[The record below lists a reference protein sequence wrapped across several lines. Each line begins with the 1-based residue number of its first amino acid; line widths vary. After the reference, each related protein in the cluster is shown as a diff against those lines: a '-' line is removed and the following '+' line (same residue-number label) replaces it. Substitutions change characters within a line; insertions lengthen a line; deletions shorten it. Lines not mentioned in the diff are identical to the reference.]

1 MGRPM
6 TKVVGSVLCC
16 VALCMVPSG
25 CGQPSESGSAEGA
38 AAMKAAGRSAESDM
52 EAMVVRLDD
61 GGLLLVDTRSGSPFV
76 PTAVDEADIIG
87 VDGRALTADDLKP
100 GNVVRVAG
108 NGIMLESY
116 PGQYPGIETIEVV
129 SEGTAAD
136 AERYADLVAELSVTV
151 DPAQPAAANLEYT
164 TDLARVT
171 LMLRDNGY
179 TWTYEENGEP
189 IQVIADVAH
198 PVQIDPADVSDA
210 GIDQPVE
217 GTVVFDRPVEALTV
231 TRWSEQALEQAASA
245 AGSYQDIDADS
256 LPAETVTVSLE
267 DEKARVDLD
276 PGYRYA
282 LDATFAEGTV
292 GYVFTTLR

>member
-1 MGRPM
+1 MSGTTAEEGKPVAASGTGRS
-6 TKVVGSVLCC
+6 T
-16 VALCMVPSG
+16 
-25 CGQPSESGSAEGA
+25 
-38 AAMKAAGRSAESDM
+38 GRSAESDM

-87 VDGRALTADDLKP
+87 VDGHALTADDLRP

-189 IQVIADVAH
+189 VQVIADAAH

-231 TRWSEQALEQAASA
+231 TRWDERELEQAASE
-245 AGSYQDIDADS
+245 AGSYQDVDADS
-256 LPAETVTVSLE
+256 LSSETVTVSFE
-267 DEKARVDLD
+267 DKTARLDLD

-282 LDATFAEGTV
+282 FDATFAEGTV

>member
-1 MGRPM
+1 MSGTTAEEGKPVAASGTGRS
-6 TKVVGSVLCC
+6 T
-16 VALCMVPSG
+16 
-25 CGQPSESGSAEGA
+25 
-38 AAMKAAGRSAESDM
+38 GRSAESDM

-76 PTAVDEADIIG
+76 PTAVDEANIIG
-87 VDGRALTADDLKP
+87 VDGRALTADDLRP

-151 DPAQPAAANLEYT
+151 DPAQPAAANLEYA

-171 LMLRDNGY
+171 VALRDNGY

-189 IQVIADVAH
+189 VQVIADAAD
-198 PVQIDPADVSDA
+198 PVQTDPANVPDA

-231 TRWSEQALEQAASA
+231 TRWSEQTLEQAASA
-245 AGSYQDIDADS
+245 AGSYQDIDVDS

>member
-16 VALCMVPSG
+16 AALCMVPSG
-25 CGQPSESGSAEGA
+25 CGQPSESGSAEGP

-87 VDGRALTADDLKP
+87 VDGHALTADDLKP

-189 IQVIADVAH
+189 VQAIADAAH

>member
-1 MGRPM
+1 M
-6 TKVVGSVLCC
+6 
-16 VALCMVPSG
+16 
-25 CGQPSESGSAEGA
+25 
-38 AAMKAAGRSAESDM
+38 
-52 EAMVVRLDD
+52 
-61 GGLLLVDTRSGSPFV
+61 
-76 PTAVDEADIIG
+76 TAVCCWWTPDPVRRSCEEADIIG
-87 VDGRALTADDLKP
+87 ADGRALTADDLRP

-129 SEGTAAD
+129 REGSAAD

-151 DPAQPAAANLEYT
+151 DPAQPAAANLEYA

-189 IQVIADVAH
+189 VQVIADVAH
-198 PVQIDPADVSDA
+198 PVQIDPADVPDA

-217 GTVVFDRPVEALTV
+217 GAVVFDRPVEALTV
-231 TRWSEQALEQAASA
+231 TRWSEQALEQAASE

-292 GYVFTTLR
+292 CA

>member
-6 TKVVGSVLCC
+6 TKVMGSVLCC
-16 VALCMVPSG
+16 MTLCMVPAG

-108 NGIMLESY
+108 NGIMLDSY

-189 IQVIADVAH
+189 VQAIADAAH